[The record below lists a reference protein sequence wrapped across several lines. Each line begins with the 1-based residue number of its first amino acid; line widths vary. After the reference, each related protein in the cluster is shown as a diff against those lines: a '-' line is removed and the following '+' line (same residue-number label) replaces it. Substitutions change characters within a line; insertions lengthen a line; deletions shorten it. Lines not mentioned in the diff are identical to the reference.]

1 MFILFA
7 LVLMRMTGAIVL
19 NPVLGRS
26 NIPYA
31 VKGVVIFALSFLMY
45 TGTGGVLQ
53 QEPRMILEF
62 AVMLIK
68 ELMVGFAIGFS
79 MELSFAV
86 VRFAAAVVDYIMGL
100 SMAQTYDPQY
110 NTQMT
115 ITSGMLYTFLVLL
128 FLAGD
133 GHVHLLA
140 LIYRSA
146 DLVPFGEV
154 VIRPELSELMVD
166 IFKTSIATG
175 LQLAFPIIA
184 MEMVTEAAVGILMR
198 VIPQINV
205 FAVNFQLKI
214 IVGLMLL
221 VYLFSPIAT
230 KLYGIIDNIFV
241 YIEEALMLM
250 G

>member
-7 LVLMRMTGAIVL
+7 LIFMRMTGAIAL

-26 NIPYA
+26 NIPNA
-31 VKGVVIFALSFLMY
+31 AKGAMIFLLSFLLY
-45 TGTGGVLQ
+45 GQSGGVLAH
-53 QEPRMILEF
+53 EPAVMLEF
-62 AVMLIK
+62 GWMLIK
-68 ELMVGFAIGFS
+68 EMMIGFAIGFS

-115 ITSGMLYTFLVLL
+115 ITSGMLYAFLVLM

-133 GHVHLLA
+133 GHVRLMA
-140 LIYRSA
+140 LIYQSA
-146 DLVPFGEV
+146 RLVPFGEV
-154 VIRPELSELMVD
+154 VIRPELSELMLE
-166 IFKTSIATG
+166 IFKSSIATG
-175 LQLAFPIIA
+175 LQMALPIIA
-184 MEMVTEAAVGILMR
+184 MELVMEAAVGILMR

-214 IVGLMLL
+214 IVGMMLL

-230 KLYGIIDNIFV
+230 KLNGIIDQIYLYV
-241 YIEEALMLM
+241 EEVLTLM

>member
-1 MFILFA
+1 M
-7 LVLMRMTGAIVL
+7 
-19 NPVLGRS
+19 
-26 NIPYA
+26 
-31 VKGVVIFALSFLMY
+31 
-45 TGTGGVLQ
+45 
-53 QEPRMILEF
+53 LEF
-62 AVMLIK
+62 GLMLIK
-68 ELMVGFAIGFS
+68 EMMIGFAIGFS

>member
-7 LVLMRMTGAIVL
+7 LVFMRMTGAVAL
-19 NPVLGRS
+19 NPILGRS
-26 NIPYA
+26 NIPNA
-31 VKGVVIFALSFLMY
+31 AKGAMIFALSFLLY
-45 TGTGGVLQ
+45 GQTNGVLAH
-53 QEPRMILEF
+53 EPAVMLEF
-62 AVMLIK
+62 GWMLIK
-68 ELMVGFAIGFS
+68 ELMIGFAIGFS

-86 VRFAAAVVDYIMGL
+86 VRFAAAVIDYIMGL

-133 GHVHLLA
+133 GHVRLIA
-140 LIYRSA
+140 LIYNSA
-146 DLVPFGEV
+146 RLVPFGEV
-154 VIRPELSELMVD
+154 MIRPELSDLMVE
-166 IFKTSIATG
+166 IFMTSITTG

-184 MEMVTEAAVGILMR
+184 MELVTEAAVGILMR

-221 VYLFSPIAT
+221 VYLFNPIAT
-230 KLYGIIDNIFV
+230 KLYGVIENIFV
-241 YIEEALMLM
+241 YIEEVLMLM
-250 G
+250 R